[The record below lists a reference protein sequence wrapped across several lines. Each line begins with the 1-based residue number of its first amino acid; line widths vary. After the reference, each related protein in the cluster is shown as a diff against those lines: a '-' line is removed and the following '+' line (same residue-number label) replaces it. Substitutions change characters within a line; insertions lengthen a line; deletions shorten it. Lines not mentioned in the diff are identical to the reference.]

1 MVNDD
6 KTVPSYFLCPISLE
20 VMTSPVSLCTGVTYE
35 RSNIQRWLDAGNNT
49 CPATMQ
55 LLHSKDLVPNHTL
68 HHLIQIWSPP
78 PHTHVL
84 PHSHLLHHI
93 PNLTSQPEEDNGRL
107 LPPLLSL
114 VPKIKDL
121 SHMEKIIRLCNAL
134 LQNLTKV
141 DDYNAIQ
148 CRVQTR
154 DPQFTA
160 SIAIALKEKG
170 RPDLRT
176 AGAKLVDLM
185 AERSCL
191 EMQSISEEDDIY
203 LALLTLIADPVAV
216 DASLSLLTRLAQ
228 ARKNLSRMVRAGG
241 VRALA
246 TALEADMSA
255 PATEK
260 VLRLLEMA
268 SACGEGRSE
277 ICRDEI
283 CAQAI
288 VKKLMK
294 LSPAATE
301 HAVMVLWKVC
311 CLFGDRRAT
320 AAAAAEEG
328 NGEAKVL
335 LLLQRECS
343 PAVRRMCGDLLRV
356 FRSLGKGSG
365 VCWYNTKATH
375 IMPF

>member
-1 MVNDD
+1 MVSDE

-55 LLHSKDLVPNHTL
+55 LLHSKDLIPNHTL
-68 HHLIQIWSPP
+68 HRIIQIWSPP
-78 PHTHVL
+78 QDTQIHF
-84 PHSHLLHHI
+84 LHHI
-93 PNLTSQPEEDNGRL
+93 SNLTSQSEEEEHNERL

-114 VPKIKDL
+114 FPKIKDL
-121 SHMEKIIRLCNAL
+121 SHLEKIIRLCNAL
-134 LQNLTKV
+134 LQNLAKI
-141 DDYNAIQ
+141 DHHNAIE
-148 CRVQTR
+148 CRVRTR
-154 DPQFTA
+154 DPDFTA
-160 SIAIALKEKG
+160 SIVIAIKEKG

-176 AGAKLVDLM
+176 AGAKLLDLM
-185 AERSCL
+185 AACSCL
-191 EMQSISEEDDIY
+191 EMHSISEDDDVY
-203 LALLTLIADPVAV
+203 SALLALIPDPVAA
-216 DASLSLLTRLAQ
+216 DAALSLLTRLAQ
-228 ARKNLSRMVRAGG
+228 VRKNRSRMVRAGG

-255 PATEK
+255 AATEK
-260 VLRLLEMA
+260 ALRLLEMA

-283 CAQAI
+283 CARAI
-288 VKKLMK
+288 VEKLLK

-301 HAVMVLWKVC
+301 HAVTVLWGVC
-311 CLFGDRRAT
+311 CRFGDRRAVAAV
-320 AAAAAEEG
+320 AAAAEG

-335 LLLQRECS
+335 LLMQRECS
-343 PAVRRMCGDLLRV
+343 PAVRRMCSDLLRV
-356 FRSLGKGSG
+356 FRSYGKGSG
-365 VCWYNTKATH
+365 VCWYDTKATH